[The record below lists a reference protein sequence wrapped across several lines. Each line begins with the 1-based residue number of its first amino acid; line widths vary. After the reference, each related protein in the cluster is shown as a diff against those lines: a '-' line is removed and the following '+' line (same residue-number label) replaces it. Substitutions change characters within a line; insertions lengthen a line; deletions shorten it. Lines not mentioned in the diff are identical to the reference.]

1 MRFIGGNSVGCKGRN
16 ALSTPFN
23 LGLPVRNINDLHD
36 QLEVASELT
45 RAVVTLLLRRSNAT
59 SESMQSPI
67 CGFQLTQQLGRASD
81 HQARV
86 VTTQLAL
93 AVGIRARSHLANRS
107 KKEPFDGGS

>member
-16 ALSTPFN
+16 ALFTPFN

-45 RAVVTLLLRRSNAT
+45 RAAVTFLLRRSNAT
-59 SESMQSPI
+59 SESMQSPV
-67 CGFQLTQQLGRASD
+67 CGFQLKQQLG
-81 HQARV
+81 QALGRQERV

-93 AVGIRARSHLANRS
+93 AVGIRA
-107 KKEPFDGGS
+107 